1 MRLPGLVL
9 PTGLLLAE
17 AAMPSSLSGDLPATP
32 HGSPQGHI
40 AKVAIAKTLLIY
52 CLHSGGLRRPPV
64 TRLWGGKHYNLHE
77 DRVFSSPGGMPSSL
91 VTFQLPYGMA
101 G

>member
-17 AAMPSSLSGDLPATP
+17 AAMPSSLSGDLPAAP
-32 HGSPQGHI
+32 HCSPQGHI

-52 CLHSGGLRRPPV
+52 CLHSGGLRRPPL
-64 TRLWGGKHYNLHE
+64 TRLWGGNITICMRTEYFPALEECH
-77 DRVFSSPGGMPSSL
+77 
-91 VTFQLPYGMA
+91 LP
-101 G
+101 

>member
-17 AAMPSSLSGDLPATP
+17 AAMPSSLSGDLPAAP
-32 HGSPQGHI
+32 HCSPQGHI

-52 CLHSGGLRRPPV
+52 CLHSGGLRRPPAHSAV
-64 TRLWGGKHYNLHE
+64 GGETLQ
-77 DRVFSSPGGMPSSL
+77 F
-91 VTFQLPYGMA
+91 A
-101 G
+101 